1 MMLMMKE
8 YPPHDATMQKY
19 AKAEP
24 TDQRIL
30 PVLQA
35 LRNTQNEKIRANMAT
50 PSLSYDPATDLDI

>member
-1 MMLMMKE
+1 MKE

-24 TDQRIL
+24 TAHKML

-35 LRNTQNEKIRANMAT
+35 FRKTQNEKIKAKIAT
-50 PSLSYDPATDLDI
+50 PSLSYDPATDLDM